1 MFGRLFQKKQEETV
15 EVDESLSSMAYHED
29 LRPEDN
35 AKILNLAVELLKMK
49 RDKFLSFTERSLA
62 LGSPRDTLFRVGYF
76 LYYTGFLWYFSK
88 SFSYAITNGIFTLI
102 FMYLFAYFLNP
113 RLKKWSQNHS
123 YIAFDKEINDTIAEK
138 GYNIFG
144 FNIEDKE
151 HLADQDLS
159 NVQVFRNNENDEVVG
174 LVVLKPY
181 SDALFSEEDE
191 CVVEI
196 GMMGASGI
204 DKIHDQLCEEMLE
217 WCLAKMQTLKETHHK
232 TIHLQIHL
240 LGIDSQTFLFLNK
253 KKFKRISSYKTS
265 DKYFANKLPGFKK
278 HVLELKL

>member
-1 MFGRLFQKKQEETV
+1 MFGRLFQRKPEETV
-15 EVDESLSSMAYHED
+15 DMDESLSSISYHED

-35 AKILNLAVELLKMK
+35 AKILNYAVELLKTK
-49 RDKFLSFTERSLA
+49 RDKFLSFAERTLAIGSLREFLFD
-62 LGSPRDTLFRVGYF
+62 LGHSI
-76 LYYTGFLWYFSK
+76 YFSLVCWF
-88 SFSYAITNGIFTLI
+88 FSKNVKFALTLGGIFFVYHYVLS
-102 FMYLFAYFLNP
+102 YFLNP
-113 RLKKWSQNHS
+113 ILKKWSQNNS

-138 GYNIFG
+138 GHNIFG
-144 FNIEDKE
+144 FNIEDKDT
-151 HLADQDLS
+151 LANQDLS
-159 NVQVFRNNENDEVVG
+159 NVQVFRNNENDEIVG

-181 SDALFSEEDE
+181 SDALCNEGDE
-191 CVVEI
+191 CIVEI
-196 GMMGASGI
+196 GMFGASGI

-217 WCLAKMQTLKETHHK
+217 WCLAKMQVLKETHHK

-240 LGIDSQTFLFLNK
+240 LGIDRATFLFLNK